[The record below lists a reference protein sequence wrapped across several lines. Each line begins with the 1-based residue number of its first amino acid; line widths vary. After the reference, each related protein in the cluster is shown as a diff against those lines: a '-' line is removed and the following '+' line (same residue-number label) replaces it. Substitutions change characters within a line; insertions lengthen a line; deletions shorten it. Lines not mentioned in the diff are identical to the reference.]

1 MKLLTKEQQE
11 SCENATIFYICK
23 DYFEKQFTC
32 LGENRI
38 EVKKQKKKLKELIN
52 TENKLQKIYP
62 TYYNLLT
69 VENLCQVLYQ
79 ILLIMY
85 LKEFI
90 ELTLI

>member
-1 MKLLTKEQQE
+1 MFK
-11 SCENATIFYICK
+11 
-23 DYFEKQFTC
+23 KQFTC